1 MEQGYQSFGYIAGWE
16 GASTQRDR
24 EAGFTAALAEN
35 GLELGFRLLETFA
48 PSKLM
53 RLRNYCWTQKTGQ
66 KLSLLQMTQWHLL
79 LWMYCVMKR
88 G

>member
-35 GLELGFRLLETFA
+35 GLELGFRAVGNFRTD
-48 PSKLM
+48 KLM
-53 RLRNYCWTQKTGQ
+53 RLQNIAGQ
-66 KLSLLQMTQWHLL
+66 KNQPEAIFVTNDANGTCCYGCIAS
-79 LWMYCVMKR
+79 
-88 G
+88 